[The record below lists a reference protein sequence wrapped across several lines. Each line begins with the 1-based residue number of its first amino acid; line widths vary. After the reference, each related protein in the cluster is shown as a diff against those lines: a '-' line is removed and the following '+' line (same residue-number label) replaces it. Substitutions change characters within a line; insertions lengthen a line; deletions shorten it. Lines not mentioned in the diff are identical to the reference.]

1 MIICDFYDYENKKFN
16 QIEFDVELNAYPCC
30 HFYNMN
36 SVIGN
41 ENFLNDMDNSL
52 ITNSLE
58 NIEKKF
64 EEYLNPKIWEHNPP
78 ELCKK
83 TCDKK

>member
-1 MIICDFYDYENKKFN
+1 MIICDFYDYDDKRFN

-30 HFYNMN
+30 HFYDMT
-36 SVIGN
+36 SKCGN
-41 ENFLNDMDNSL
+41 TEFLFDIDNSL
-52 ITNSLE
+52 LTNSLD

-64 EEYLNPKIWEHNPP
+64 EEYLNPEIWEKEPP
-78 ELCKK
+78 ELCKR